1 MASPAVSMSNS
12 PSFRSCGSY
21 CRARSGN
28 LPLQGTWTT
37 SVLKGLRQ
45 GASST
50 IKLTGLES
58 CQAISTG
65 HSQRNHVQTM
75 CAAVSVA
82 SAAGV
87 VVAGRRG
94 RARGGARQRTMQRG
108 AETTQGRETGIKDAA
123 EIPPILV
130 VNLDRSP
137 QRWAS
142 CTPQFEEAGVQ
153 VTRFSATDGKAMQAA
168 EVREC
173 STASGNYLCTRGMIG
188 CFLSHRRI
196 WQHVVEEH
204 LPAAVVFEDDVRI
217 CPDLTG
223 RLQGLLAELPS
234 DWDVCLLG
242 AFACMNADV
251 EPWYMKFYSFMTGG
265 GRPSPG
271 RTRRVSPGVFVP
283 HRPTGTHAYI
293 VSSRGAKKLLD
304 LLPKARYHVDLSA
317 WALPELRLYA
327 ATPFLATQNFKEVST
342 VAKEKSMT
350 SRFLRWCWT
359 MVGFSKMIEQGGVPD
374 IGWAWKCAMFAFPL
388 PFSNGRR
395 VAITMGPM
403 SAFWVLIV
411 CLAVGYRS
419 RPLLSFSVFYQCA
432 VCALIRYLCG
442 TWSWRFVF
450 GYLCVAAAILYL

>member
-1 MASPAVSMSNS
+1 MH
-12 PSFRSCGSY
+12 
-21 CRARSGN
+21 
-28 LPLQGTWTT
+28 GTWMT
-37 SVLKGLRQ
+37 SMLKPMLKGLRQ
-45 GASST
+45 GAP
-50 IKLTGLES
+50 IKLAGLES
-58 CQAISTG
+58 FAGPHASN
-65 HSQRNHVQTM
+65 SQRYYAQSM
-75 CAAVSVA
+75 CAAASVA

-87 VVAGRRG
+87 LVRHRLG
-94 RARGGARQRTMQRG
+94 RARGSARHGPVQQRG
-108 AETTQGRETGIKDAA
+108 EATGGGETGIMDAGD
-123 EIPPILV
+123 IPPVLV

-137 QRWAS
+137 QRWVS

-153 VTRFSATDGKAMQAA
+153 VTRFPGTDGKALQAA

-173 STASGNYLCTRGMIG
+173 STSSGRWLCTRGMIG

-196 WQHVVEEH
+196 WQHVVQEQ

-217 CPDLTG
+217 CPDFAEKL
-223 RLQGLLAELPS
+223 RGLLAELPA

-283 HRPTGTHAYI
+283 HRPTGTHAYV
-293 VSSRGAKKLLD
+293 VSSRGAKKLLN

-327 ATPFLATQNFKEVST
+327 STPFLATQNFQEVST
-342 VAKEKSMT
+342 VSKEQSMT
-350 SRFLRWCWT
+350 ARFLRWCWT
-359 MVGFSKMIEQGGVPD
+359 VVGFSKMIEQGGVPD
-374 IGWAWKCAMFAFPL
+374 IGWAWKCAMFALPV
-388 PFSNGRR
+388 PFSSGRR
-395 VAITMGPM
+395 VAVTMGPM

-411 CLAVGYRS
+411 SLAAIYRS
-419 RPLLSFSVFYQCA
+419 RPLLSFSIIYQGA
-432 VCALIRYLCG
+432 ICALIRYLSG

-450 GYLCVAAAILYL
+450 GYLCAAAVALYL